1 MGKNF
6 LDLLKSLINRI
17 NIGIQAKMLEI
28 EKQRNIALGT
38 QITAELY
45 NMFSFSHF
53 YLIKLGVTEDIRL
66 VTYNDGILT
75 IGMPKVDIYRN
86 FDSGTTRKICER
98 LNQLLVKFLQ
108 NEYIYLGVTGYQ
120 SLYPNLSKG
129 VQFMSVTDHS
139 IEFIVTIKVN

>member
-1 MGKNF
+1 MVLNF
-6 LDLLKSLINRI
+6 LKILIEKI
-17 NIGIQAKMLEI
+17 KTDIQAKKLEI

-38 QITAELY
+38 QIATELY
-45 NMFSFSHF
+45 AMLSYNHF
-53 YLIKLGVTEDIRL
+53 YLLKLGVTEDIRL
-66 VTYNDGILT
+66 VTFKDGILT

-86 FDSGTTRKICER
+86 FDSGTTRKVCER